1 MLIADSEIRWI
12 DISENIGMRI
22 YRQSQRLL
30 LLSAHNNVLPHRQLH
45 IKHSLENGTFCQSRG
60 ENPLTEKELSLLED
74 EMHRLIRSETP
85 IRKVTI
91 FSEDAKAYYHQRYE
105 HQEAEL
111 LEASGKS
118 TVDFYEIDKPSKPS
132 KETS

>member
-1 MLIADSEIRWI
+1 M
-12 DISENIGMRI
+12 
-22 YRQSQRLL
+22 
-30 LLSAHNNVLPHRQLH
+30 
-45 IKHSLENGTFCQSRG
+45 
-60 ENPLTEKELSLLED
+60 TEKELSLLED

-118 TVDFYEIDKPSKPS
+118 TVDFYEIDKNRRSLPRKPRKQLPFHLPIRLS
-132 KETS
+132 CI